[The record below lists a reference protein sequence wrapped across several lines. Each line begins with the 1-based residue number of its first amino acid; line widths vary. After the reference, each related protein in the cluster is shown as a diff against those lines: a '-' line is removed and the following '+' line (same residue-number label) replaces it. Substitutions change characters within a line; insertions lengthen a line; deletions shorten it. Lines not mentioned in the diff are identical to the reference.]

1 MRYHDTGSKDA
12 GQALATWFEQVL
24 VEDITELRIQSGY
37 FTFDAVRAIS
47 TFLKGAIEKDLRV
60 HLVLGANEGDTLHSD
75 VSRLALKLGLPR
87 SNARLAIVNFGNAL
101 FHPKVYHV
109 TRADGHEA
117 SFVGSANFTA
127 PGLTGTNVEAALS
140 VDTREGD
147 SHELLVQVRTAI
159 DKWFDATPGDGVAVV
174 HSQEDID
181 SLLELG
187 VWAQARP
194 PRSQGGNGGDSSSV
208 GRRAKRQ
215 KLVKLPPWPDAE
227 EEAEANEEA
236 GADEAGVAEPAVVEA
251 GTDAS
256 LNQGSSGE
264 AAGAVAEPHD
274 TDGHEG
280 VGAAP
285 DELDLLPVEQRA
297 GFPDYLFFE
306 PGATQPTSGWTAM
319 SGQRL
324 QEPFVGLILRLT
336 KDSARHFSG
345 GDGTA
350 NISIP
355 VAVIRTFR
363 FGVFQK
369 SGRPRAEFGLF
380 LRYYSDTLVVEREAN
395 TNVMAYGFMAGETGH
410 GDLRMVL
417 PAAVKRIANELK
429 QQGQRV
435 PSEGDLF
442 LLEWPNSDTDSFG
455 LTFLDPQSSVA
466 VQARTLF
473 QQAVDSGTLD
483 GGACGLPPGISPA
496 W

>member
-24 VEDITELRIQSGY
+24 TDDITELRIQSGY
-37 FTFDAVRAIS
+37 FTFDAIRAIS
-47 TFLKGAIEKDLRV
+47 TFLKGAIDKDLRV
-60 HLVLGANEGDTLHSD
+60 HLVLGSNDGDTLHSD

-127 PGLTGTNVEAALS
+127 PGLTGSNVEAALS
-140 VDTREGD
+140 VDTRDGD
-147 SHELLVQVRTAI
+147 AHELLIQIRTAI
-159 DKWFDATPGDGVAVV
+159 DKWFDATSGDGVAMV
-174 HSQEDID
+174 HSQADID

-187 VWAQARP
+187 ILAQARP
-194 PRSQGGNGGDSSSV
+194 PRSQGANGGDSSSTA
-208 GRRAKRQ
+208 RRAKRQ

-227 EEAEANEEA
+227 EEAEADE
-236 GADEAGVAEPAVVEA
+236 ADEAEPVTVEA
-251 GTDAS
+251 GTDATFD
-256 LNQGSSGE
+256 QGSNGE
-264 AAGAVAEPHD
+264 AAGTVAEPPGTYGD
-274 TDGHEG
+274 EG
-280 VGAAP
+280 GGTAP

-306 PGATQPTSGWTAM
+306 PGATRPTSGWAAM

-324 QEPFVGLILRLT
+324 QEPFIGLILRLT

-363 FGVFQK
+363 FGVFEK

-417 PAAVKRIANELK
+417 PAAVKRIASELN

-435 PSEGDLF
+435 PREGDLF
-442 LLEWPNSDTDSFG
+442 LLEWPNSETDSFG

-466 VQARTLF
+466 EQARTLF

-483 GGACGLPPGISPA
+483 GGACGLPPGLSPT

>member
-12 GQALATWFEQVL
+12 GQALAIWFEQVL
-24 VEDITELRIQSGY
+24 AEDITELRIQSGY

-47 TFLKGAIEKDLRV
+47 AFLKGAIEKDLRV
-60 HLVLGANEGDTLHSD
+60 HLVLGSNEGDTLHSD

-87 SNARLAIVNFGNAL
+87 SNARLAVVNFGNAL

-127 PGLTGTNVEAALS
+127 SGLTGSNVEAALS
-140 VDTREGD
+140 IDTREGD
-147 SHELLVQVRTAI
+147 SHELLIQVRTAI
-159 DKWFDATPGDGVAVV
+159 DKWFDAAPEDGVAII
-174 HSQEDID
+174 HSQADID

-187 VWAQARP
+187 LLAQARP
-194 PRSQGGNGGDSSSV
+194 PRSQGLNGGDSLGTS
-208 GRRAKRQ
+208 RRAKRQ

-227 EEAEANEEA
+227 EEAEVDQADVADPTAVEE
-236 GADEAGVAEPAVVEA
+236 
-251 GTDAS
+251 GTDATPD
-256 LNQGSSGE
+256 QGSNGE
-264 AAGAVAEPHD
+264 AAGTAAQPLSTVGP
-274 TDGHEG
+274 DG
-280 VGAAP
+280 ASTTA
-285 DELDLLPVEQRA
+285 DELGLLPVERRT
-297 GFPDYLFFE
+297 GFPEYLFFE
-306 PGATQPTSGWTAM
+306 PGATQPTRGWAAM
-319 SGQRL
+319 SGQQL
-324 QEPFVGLILRLT
+324 PEPSVGLILRLT

-363 FGVFQK
+363 FGVFEK

-395 TNVMAYGFMAGETGH
+395 TNVMAYGFMVGETGH

-417 PAAVKRIANELK
+417 PAAVKKIANELNK
-429 QQGQRV
+429 QGQRV
-435 PSEGDLF
+435 PNEGDLF
-442 LLEWPNSDTDSFG
+442 LLEWPSSETDSFG
-455 LTFLDPQSSVA
+455 LTFLDPQSSIA
-466 VQARTLF
+466 VQTRALF
-473 QQAVDSGTLD
+473 QQAIDSSTLD
-483 GGACGLPPGISPA
+483 GGACGLPPGLSPA